1 MSGELW
7 NGIHLTLY
15 NYCVQT
21 EYCYLRSLST
31 ANPRKDVADFHKD
44 YPELAG
50 DLNIPQLFPCE
61 KKFSSVFRVSSARL
75 HLWTHYDVSV
85 YLQVHVQLLKSKLFY
100 GLSLC
105 KSVANYVV

>member
-1 MSGELW
+1 M
-7 NGIHLTLY
+7 
-15 NYCVQT
+15 QT
-21 EYCYLRSLST
+21 EYCYLRSLSG

-85 YLQVHVQLLKSKLFY
+85 YFQAHVQLLKSKLIFLAEKLGY
-100 GLSLC
+100 IICFMVCSILIVHL
-105 KSVANYVV
+105 